1 MDALAKFVAD
11 AVLGVD
17 TLWGGDCHVRFRHGT
32 IHRRLVV
39 SPTSRCPLP
48 TPSRPPRGSASPA
61 ASVDKKVDRQAV
73 DDYLASSRSPQ
84 AIAGIRAEAKK
95 SGGMRGEYLQGL
107 ALCLE
112 TMWDLAMEVLGKG
125 KRRSYERCVEVL
137 DRPPSRA
144 VAPGS

>member
-11 AVLGVD
+11 AVSASTRFGRR
-17 TLWGGDCHVRFRHGT
+17 CHVRFRHGT
-32 IHRRLVV
+32 IIAD
-39 SPTSRCPLP
+39 SWFSDEPLP
-48 TPSRPPRGSASPA
+48 AAYTVPA
-61 ASVDKKVDRQAV
+61 AARVRESGGVCDKKVDRQAV
-73 DDYLASSRSPQ
+73 DDYLRQVDLPQ

-125 KRRSYERCVEVL
+125 KPVPYERCVESSTG
-137 DRPPSRA
+137 RPPEPS
-144 VAPGS
+144 APGS